1 MALMFTGHCLF
12 LVLVMFAFSTLEES
26 VSNYSDWAVFP
37 DDIDPFKT
45 QRVQDVRP
53 NQKPKKSTLH
63 PRLYFDAGEIQAM
76 RQKSRTTHLHL
87 FRAIRSAVTAMLS
100 NPTYYLP
107 PPKHADFAAKWNE
120 IYGNNLP
127 PLALYCLLCPEDK
140 VAFEFALE
148 YMDRMV
154 GYNEKN

>member
-1 MALMFTGHCLF
+1 
-12 LVLVMFAFSTLEES
+12 
-26 VSNYSDWAVFP
+26 
-37 DDIDPFKT
+37 
-45 QRVQDVRP
+45 
-53 NQKPKKSTLH
+53 
-63 PRLYFDAGEIQAM
+63 
-76 RQKSRTTHLHL
+76 
-87 FRAIRSAVTAMLS
+87 MLS

-154 GYNEKN
+154 GYKDWLVENAPGDEVPVGHSLTGFATAFDFLYNLLDGRRRQKYLEKYGLLLRKCMNILRSALGANNFFTTIKLLT

>member
-1 MALMFTGHCLF
+1 M
-12 LVLVMFAFSTLEES
+12 
-26 VSNYSDWAVFP
+26 
-37 DDIDPFKT
+37 
-45 QRVQDVRP
+45 
-53 NQKPKKSTLH
+53 LH

-76 RQKSRTTHLHL
+76 RQKSRTAHLHL
-87 FRAIRSAVTAMLS
+87 LEQSGSAVTAMLS

-140 VAFEFALE
+140 VAFELPWV
-148 YMDRMV
+148 YMGQDGGLKTGWWRMHQ
-154 GYNEKN
+154 GMRFQLAIP